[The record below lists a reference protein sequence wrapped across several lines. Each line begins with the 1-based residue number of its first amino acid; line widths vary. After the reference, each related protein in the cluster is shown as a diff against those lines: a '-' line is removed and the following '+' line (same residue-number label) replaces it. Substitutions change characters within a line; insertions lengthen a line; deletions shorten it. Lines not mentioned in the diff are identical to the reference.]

1 MTKPIQTLLAV
12 SLIFVLFAL
21 SGCNTFKGMGEDIE
35 SLGES
40 MQNTSE

>member
-1 MTKPIQTLLAV
+1 MHKFIQALLAV

-21 SGCNTFKGMGEDIE
+21 SGCNTFKGIGEDIE

-40 MQNTSE
+40 MQNTAE